1 MELTRDA
8 IIQNYKMLDMIRT
21 KKHIDS
27 TVETFKECL
36 GISRTTADKM
46 ISGLKDAQLIC
57 RQDRRTQI
65 VRERGIFLGISIGS
79 THTRTYVIGL
89 DFEPFSRDEL
99 RTFSCLGSL
108 EDIEGFEASESDAF
122 SLSFATPSGQGKN
135 FGDTCR
141 MISEIVSAFLHQAGT
156 GDFPLLGIGF
166 ALAGP
171 VDYEAKIWRYAPRFT
186 DIRDIS
192 LMDLIGYD
200 NFRLGGD
207 LGVFFSLENNAK
219 AAMISEYQ
227 YLLEK
232 NNGNFHEDIAL
243 IYIGRGLSSACV
255 IDGTLL
261 RGSHSLSGEV
271 GHLQVFTKD
280 ANGEEGGFCTI
291 EECLPDQEIDERM
304 IESYYRYLPFVLN
317 TINCVL
323 GIDRAILIG
332 HSIRKSTS
340 LIPTLMARRM
350 QFTVIS
356 TQRYCRPESGR
367 GIAGTAALGAA
378 IESYMCMCSYDG
390 NQPEDR
396 INLAKV
402 ISW

>member
-1 MELTRDA
+1 MEPPRDA
-8 IIQNYKMLDMIRT
+8 IIQNYKMLDMIRA
-21 KKHIDS
+21 KKNIDF
-27 TVETFKECL
+27 TVETLKDSL

-46 ISGLKDAQLIC
+46 INGLKTSGLIC
-57 RQDRRTQI
+57 RKDRRIQI
-65 VRERGIFLGISIGS
+65 IREQGIFLGISIGS

-99 RTFSCLGSL
+99 RSFSNLSKL
-108 EDIEGFEASESDAF
+108 ESIKGFEESESDAF
-122 SLSFATPSGQGKN
+122 SLSFATPSGKGKGFVN
-135 FGDTCR
+135 TCWMVGD
-141 MISEIVSAFLHQAGT
+141 IVSAFLNQAQEGN
-156 GDFPLLGIGF
+156 FPLLGIGF
-166 ALAGP
+166 SLAGP
-171 VDYEAKIWRYAPRFT
+171 VDYEAKLWRYAPRFT

-192 LMDLIGYD
+192 LMDLIGYE
-200 NFRLGGD
+200 NYRLGEK
-207 LGVFFSLENNAK
+207 LGIFFSLENNAK
-219 AAMISEYQ
+219 AAIISEYQ

-243 IYIGRGLSSACV
+243 IYIGRGLSSSCV

-271 GHLQVFTKD
+271 GHLQVFAKGAD
-280 ANGEEGGFCTI
+280 GAEGDLCTI
-291 EECLPDQEIDERM
+291 EDCLPDRETDEHM

-323 GIDRAILIG
+323 GIERAILIG
-332 HSIRKSTS
+332 HSIQKSTA
-340 LIPTLMARRM
+340 LIPALMARRM
-350 QFTVIS
+350 QFTVAS

-378 IESYMCMCSYDG
+378 IESYMSMCNYDE
-390 NQPEDR
+390 NHPEDR